1 MVRQYLY
8 FMRIIPFVL
17 VILILAGCQD
27 TYDIPNHVPGVVK
40 VSNGLLYAAYGE
52 GGLIISDEVSRETL
66 AHIFPPR
73 GMNSIDDF
81 DVEGDLIFAI
91 DSRGRD
97 YLAVFSYSKDQEP
110 QLEASPIQVQ
120 GGPFNGI
127 SAKNGNLVVSG
138 GTTFLNRFTY
148 NPEGELSG
156 PVTFGRDRGHP
167 DVLLSEN
174 GQFAF
179 ISTDGPFEVERF
191 GITSLYIGN
200 GLEIP
205 AIVSELEI
213 PGSGFSI
220 GVTKPV
226 GFPIQSSIIDNHL
239 LVAHGG
245 GLTIIQL
252 VEEGGF
258 GSSFTLDIGLSGIS
272 VATEADRAYVI
283 GYQNDTP
290 SVVALDISDINNPAI
305 ISTVALNTNDIPTS
319 IAIGMNRIYIAAGET
334 GILQLLK

>member
-1 MVRQYLY
+1 
-8 FMRIIPFVL
+8 MRIIPSVL

-27 TYDIPNHVPGVVK
+27 TYDTPNHVPGVVK

-52 GGLIISDEVSRETL
+52 GGLIISDEVSKETL

-81 DVEGDLIFAI
+81 DVESDLIFAI

-97 YLAVFSYSKDQEP
+97 YLAVFSYSKGQEP

-148 NPEGELSG
+148 NSEGELSG

-167 DVLLSEN
+167 EVLLSEN

-179 ISTDGPFEVERF
+179 VSTDFDGVRY

-200 GLEIP
+200 ELDVPG
-205 AIVSELEI
+205 IVSELDLD
-213 PGSGFSI
+213 GSGFTP

-226 GFPIQSSIIDNHL
+226 GFPIQSSVIDNHL

-258 GSSFTLDIGLSGIS
+258 GTSFTLDIGLSGIS

-290 SVVALDISDINNPAI
+290 SMVAIDISDINNPSI

-319 IAIGMNRIYIAAGET
+319 IAIGMNRIYIAAGKT